1 MYDDHSLG
9 SGFFQREP
17 SVHWSLEN
25 HSVTEDV
32 GGGGLDEGQNHGD
45 GTR

>member
-1 MYDDHSLG
+1 MTEHPYTDLICTG
-9 SGFFQREP
+9 P
-17 SVHWSLEN
+17 AVHWSSEN